1 MWDGTRRTTE
11 EEPSVGVRG
20 DEGRINGLRDLQLIQ
35 NGGTEKP
42 GVRGTTAA
50 GHRSASPAEMGVVQG
65 ALAGS
70 KGGHRVESLKTGAED
85 RARGGVGLRPRVDC
99 GPRAHADSGRLA
111 GLAMTHLEASG
122 STQSFSHWTRE
133 VDLG

>member
-1 MWDGTRRTTE
+1 MWDEIRRTAE
-11 EEPSVGVRG
+11 EEPSVEARGV
-20 DEGRINGLRDLQLIQ
+20 EERISGLQDLQLIQ
-35 NGGTEKP
+35 DGGMGKP

-50 GHRSASPAEMGVVQG
+50 DRRSASPAEMGVVQG

-85 RARGGVGLRPRVDC
+85 RAWGGVDLSPRVNYGLR
-99 GPRAHADSGRLA
+99 GHADSGIVA
-111 GLAMTHLEASG
+111 SSAMMRLEASG
-122 STQSFSHWTRE
+122 STQSFSRWTRE